1 MKRRLLRVGL
11 IGLFALA
18 IPTVAALANGPSGN
32 HGADVSTIA
41 KDDST
46 TGRAHGEAVSEAA
59 RANHGADVSAV
70 ATDESTTGR
79 AHGEAVSAAARSD
92 GEAVSAAARGD
103 HGKP

>member
-1 MKRRLLRVGL
+1 MKRKVLRVGL
-11 IGLFALA
+11 IGLVALA
-18 IPTVAALANGPSGN
+18 IPSAAVLAERPTGN
-32 HGADVSTIA
+32 HGADVSTVA

-70 ATDESTTGR
+70 AKDDGTTGR
-79 AHGEAVSAAARSD
+79 AHGEAVA
-92 GEAVSAAARGD
+92 AAARGD

>member
-1 MKRRLLRVGL
+1 MKRRFLRIGL
-11 IGLFALA
+11 IGLFTLA
-18 IPTVAALANGPSGN
+18 IPTLAVLANGPVGN

-41 KDDST
+41 KDKST

-70 ATDESTTGR
+70 ATDDSTTGR
-79 AHGEAVSAAARSD
+79 AHGEAVSVAAGAH
-92 GEAVSAAARGD
+92 GEAVSVAARGD